1 MVLTVLLEKPNI
13 ITLVKEFFLHFY
25 DALFNFY
32 LTLPSNLIIK
42 VRGLEKLNYW
52 NNITIPDFN
61 SKNQTIKGGLFVIH
75 PFTQNMLG

>member
-42 VRGLEKLNYW
+42 VRGLEKLNY
-52 NNITIPDFN
+52 
-61 SKNQTIKGGLFVIH
+61 
-75 PFTQNMLG
+75 